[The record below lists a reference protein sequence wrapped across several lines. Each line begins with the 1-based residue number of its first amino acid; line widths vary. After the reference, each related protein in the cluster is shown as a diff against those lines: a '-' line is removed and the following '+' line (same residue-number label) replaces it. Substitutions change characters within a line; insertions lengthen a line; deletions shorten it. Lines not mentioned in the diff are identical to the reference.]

1 MALTKGHN
9 VTSNAQSGTRVV
21 AISNTSGVAGSNRMV
36 LAVAWSQV
44 SGLNPTCSG
53 CTYGGVAMTELVSWT
68 SANFKVKVFY
78 MLDADMPAGQG
89 FAICQ
94 SNYPANYDDAGL
106 QVLVFTDA
114 KQAAPVTYNNNVAAT
129 PNITNNLTMGAD
141 PGFHVGFAAHVDGTD
156 SWTASDTYYQE
167 YTNGG
172 LNDYLMQADEDPTLS
187 GADVLTWTPTTAA
200 DSWMSIGIH
209 LIEELVPP
217 AFKPQIIML

>member
-1 MALTKGHN
+1 
-9 VTSNAQSGTRVV
+9 
-21 AISNTSGVAGSNRMV
+21 
-36 LAVAWSQV
+36 
-44 SGLNPTCSG
+44 
-53 CTYGGVAMTELVSWT
+53 MTELVSWT

-141 PGFHVGFAAHVDGTD
+141 PGFHVGFA
-156 SWTASDTYYQE
+156 
-167 YTNGG
+167 
-172 LNDYLMQADEDPTLS
+172 LMQADEDPTLS